1 MTEVL
6 QQAIIVM
13 LEKIE
18 NLNKD
23 NKGIQLYIHKFKN
36 LNGPLLKKKK
46 KKKKNTV
53 TIHPKLV
60 LAQMISLKNYAKH
73 LNKN

>member
-23 NKGIQLYIHKFKN
+23 NKGIQPYIHKFKN
-36 LNGPLLKKKK
+36 LNGPLLQKKKH
-46 KKKKNTV
+46 TV

-60 LAQMISLKNYAKH
+60 LAQMILLKIM
-73 LNKN
+73 LNI

>member
-13 LEKIE
+13 LEKIG

-36 LNGPLLKKKK
+36 LNGPLLQ
-46 KKKKNTV
+46 KKKNTV

-73 LNKN
+73 LNQN

>member
-23 NKGIQLYIHKFKN
+23 NKGIQLYIHKLKN
-36 LNGPLLKKKK
+36 LNGPLLQKKKK
-46 KKKKNTV
+46 KTLSQFTQN
-53 TIHPKLV
+53 
-60 LAQMISLKNYAKH
+60 
-73 LNKN
+73 

>member
-1 MTEVL
+1 MTKVL

-13 LEKIE
+13 LEKIK
-18 NLNKD
+18 NLNRH
-23 NKGIQLYIHKFKN
+23 NKGIQLYIHRFKN
-36 LNGPLLKKKK
+36 LNRPLLEKKKK
-46 KKKKNTV
+46 V

-60 LAQMISLKNYAKH
+60 LAQMISLKNYARH